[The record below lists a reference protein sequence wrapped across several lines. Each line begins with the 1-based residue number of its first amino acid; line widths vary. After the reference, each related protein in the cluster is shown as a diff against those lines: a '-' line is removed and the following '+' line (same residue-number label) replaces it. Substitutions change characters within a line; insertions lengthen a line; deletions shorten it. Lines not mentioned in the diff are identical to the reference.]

1 MSTQL
6 FSLSQLSQDSDSEDA
21 LESQKFI
28 DNESAGKSSKYRSR
42 CMSKRWLLVTNA
54 ALFFFSFTMLLIA
67 LHVHS
72 GKAPAGGSGLL
83 GSGLLSCE

>member
-6 FSLSQLSQDSDSEDA
+6 FSLSQFFRNPDSEDE
-21 LESQKFI
+21 LELQKFL
-28 DNESAGKSSKYRSR
+28 DDESASEYRSR
-42 CMSKRWLLVTNA
+42 CMSKRWVVVTNA

-72 GKAPAGGSGLL
+72 RKAPADGSR
-83 GSGLLSCE
+83 LLSCE